1 MSKLYVIEKFKT
13 IWLLLIILLLSSNFL
28 LYQTAVGSTI
38 LPEDTQYVVLGSLL
52 DFILFLPLFIMLY
65 RKKFSVKSC
74 VLLAAFGCILIRFL
88 IPPAM
93 LEPYV
98 TVTWIGLLVE
108 GCIIVF
114 ELLLIITFVRFMPSI
129 IKETKRTKLPLL
141 FSFSNAVN
149 NHVRYNPIIQ
159 MICSELLMFY
169 YAMGSWKRK
178 APDGVTLYKKSSFIA
193 FQVMMIHAIVVETL
207 GVHYWLHAKAP
218 IVSILL
224 LLLNIYSIIFFLADL
239 QALRLNP
246 IHFTNESFFISLGLM
261 KRAKI
266 DYTNIES
273 IIEDPE
279 ILQRKLSKSTI
290 DFVIRDFEKVYP
302 DIILKMKCPQKVT
315 LFMGIEKEY
324 EFVAIKCDTP
334 MELKEQIQTFM
345 MNNNI

>member
-1 MSKLYVIEKFKT
+1 MSNLYVIEKLKP
-13 IWLLLIILLLSSNFL
+13 IWLLLIVLLVSSNFL
-28 LYQTAVGSTI
+28 LYQTAIGSTI

-88 IPPAM
+88 IPPTM

-98 TVTWIGLLVE
+98 TVTWTGLLVE

-114 ELLLIITFVRFMPSI
+114 ELYLIITFVRYMPTI
-129 IKETKRTKLPLL
+129 VRETKRSKLPMLY
-141 FSFSNAVN
+141 SFSNAVTEY
-149 NHVRYNPIIQ
+149 VRSNPIIQ

-169 YAMGSWKRK
+169 YAIGSWKRV
-178 APDGVTLYKKSSFIA
+178 APSGITMYKKSSFIA

-224 LLLNIYSIIFFLADL
+224 LVLNVYSILFFLADL

-273 IIEDPE
+273 LIEDPE
-279 ILQRKLSKSTI
+279 ILQRKLSKNTI

-302 DIILKMKCPQKVT
+302 DIILKMKSPQKVS

-334 MELKEQIQTFM
+334 LELKKQIQTFM

>member
-1 MSKLYVIEKFKT
+1 MSKLYVIGKFKP
-13 IWLLLIILLLSSNFL
+13 IWLILIIFLLSSNFL

-65 RKKFSVKSC
+65 RKKFSIKSC
-74 VLLAAFGCILIRFL
+74 VVFAAFGCILIRFL
-88 IPPAM
+88 IPATM

-114 ELLLIITFVRFMPSI
+114 ELFLIITFVRFMPTI
-129 IKETKRTKLPLL
+129 VKETKQSKLPLL
-141 FSFSNAVN
+141 FSLSNAVN
-149 NHVRYNPIIQ
+149 NHVRHNPILQ

-169 YAMGSWKRK
+169 YAMGSWKRI
-178 APDGVTLYKKSSFIA
+178 APDGITLYKKSSFIA
-193 FQVMMIHAIVVETL
+193 FQIMMIHAIVVETL

-218 IVSILL
+218 IASILL
-224 LLLNIYSIIFFLADL
+224 LLLNMYSIIFFLADL

-246 IHFTNESFFISLGLM
+246 IHRTNESFYISLGLM

-266 DYTNIES
+266 DYANIEA

-279 ILQRKLSKSTI
+279 ILQKKLSKTTV

-302 DIILKMKCPQKVT
+302 DLILKMKSPQKVA

-324 EFVAIKCDTP
+324 EFVAIKSDAP
-334 MELKEQIQTFM
+334 LELKEQIQTFM
-345 MNNNI
+345 MNNSI